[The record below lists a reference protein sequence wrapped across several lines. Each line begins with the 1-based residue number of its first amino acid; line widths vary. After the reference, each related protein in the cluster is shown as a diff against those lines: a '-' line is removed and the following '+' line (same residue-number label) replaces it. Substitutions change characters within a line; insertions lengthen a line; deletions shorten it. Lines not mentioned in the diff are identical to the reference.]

1 MTISRKLSISLITS
15 VLISI
20 VILVCLLGCAGDQ
33 VLMSQNNAQPLPP
46 DETIPVEPKSLLEL
60 LTPWLVWIGLLASGL
75 IFFWRMEKRRPS
87 ETNDS

>member
-1 MTISRKLSISLITS
+1 MTKSRKLSISLITS
-15 VLISI
+15 VLISV
-20 VILVCLLGCAGDQ
+20 VILVCLFGCAGDQ